1 MNVYTLTLDNI
12 IVLETMDPLSRNLE
26 EEEIMENII
35 DEDTSQYLNLEGHDD
50 SSSSHGED
58 DDSGERTL
66 VITKSVE
73 VYAWIKP
80 LLTSTNNLLLHV
92 LINASFLF
100 KPSRSTSQQPSS
112 STKKSKRGASHRL
125 KDRAKFTI
133 EAVRVDGRPME
144 PKNAAE
150 KFVHREIGRAHV

>member
-35 DEDTSQYLNLEGHDD
+35 DEDTSQYLNLEGHDG

-58 DDSGERTL
+58 EDSSERNL
-66 VITKSVE
+66 VITKSGE
-73 VYAWIKP
+73 VYALIKP

-92 LINASFLF
+92 LINASFF
-100 KPSRSTSQQPSS
+100 
-112 STKKSKRGASHRL
+112 
-125 KDRAKFTI
+125 F
-133 EAVRVDGRPME
+133 
-144 PKNAAE
+144 
-150 KFVHREIGRAHV
+150 

>member
-12 IVLETMDPLSRNLE
+12 IVLETMDPLSRNLK

-73 VYAWIKP
+73 VYAWIKH
-80 LLTSTNNLLLHV
+80 LLTCT
-92 LINASFLF
+92 
-100 KPSRSTSQQPSS
+100 
-112 STKKSKRGASHRL
+112 
-125 KDRAKFTI
+125 D
-133 EAVRVDGRPME
+133 
-144 PKNAAE
+144 
-150 KFVHREIGRAHV
+150 

>member
-50 SSSSHGED
+50 SSSTSHGED
-58 DDSGERTL
+58 EDSGERNL
-66 VITKSVE
+66 VVTKSGE
-73 VYAWIKP
+73 VYALIKP

-92 LINASFLF
+92 LINASFF
-100 KPSRSTSQQPSS
+100 
-112 STKKSKRGASHRL
+112 
-125 KDRAKFTI
+125 F
-133 EAVRVDGRPME
+133 
-144 PKNAAE
+144 
-150 KFVHREIGRAHV
+150 

>member
-50 SSSSHGED
+50 ISSSHGED
-58 DDSGERTL
+58 EDSGERNL
-66 VITKSVE
+66 MVTKSGE
-73 VYAWIKP
+73 VYALIKP

-92 LINASFLF
+92 LINASFF
-100 KPSRSTSQQPSS
+100 
-112 STKKSKRGASHRL
+112 
-125 KDRAKFTI
+125 F
-133 EAVRVDGRPME
+133 
-144 PKNAAE
+144 
-150 KFVHREIGRAHV
+150 